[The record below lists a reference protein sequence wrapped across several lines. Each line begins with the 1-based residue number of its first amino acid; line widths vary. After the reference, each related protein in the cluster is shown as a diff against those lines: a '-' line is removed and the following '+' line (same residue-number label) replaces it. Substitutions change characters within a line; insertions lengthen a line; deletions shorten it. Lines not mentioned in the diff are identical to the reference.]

1 MNIENIKTLTSK
13 ELKHYLNNPPAYIL
27 SSFFLL
33 ICGYFFAQPLFLIN
47 QGNLNSLNDIAPLIL
62 TFFIP
67 ALSMR
72 LIAEERKTQT
82 IEVLL
87 TLPYTEE
94 EIIISKYIS
103 AAIIIVS
110 TIILFFPY
118 VITLYFLSKPDFG
131 HIIGS
136 FLSLILL
143 SLSFLSISLFS
154 STLSSSQITSFIIG
168 FVISFFFYL
177 AGKITMFMPLSIQNF
192 ISYLGIDTHISN
204 LSRGVIDLKDII
216 YFFSIIFIFIY
227 LSIIKIKS
235 MRIK

>member
-1 MNIENIKTLTSK
+1 MKTENIKILTIK
-13 ELKHYLNNPPAYIL
+13 ELRHYINNPPAYIL

-82 IEVLL
+82 IEVLM

-94 EIIISKYIS
+94 EIIISKYLS
-103 AAIIIVS
+103 AAIVIIF
-110 TIILFFPY
+110 TIFLFFPY
-118 VITLYFLSKPDFG
+118 VLTIYFLSKPDFG

-136 FLSLILL
+136 FISLIFL
-143 SLSFLSISLFS
+143 SLSFLSISLYS
-154 STLSSSQITSFIIG
+154 STLSSSQITAFIIG

-177 AGKITMFMPLSIQNF
+177 CSKITMFMPLALQNLF
-192 ISYLGIDTHISN
+192 SYLGIDSHISN
-204 LSRGVIDLKDII
+204 LSRGVIDLKDLV
-216 YFFSIIFIFIY
+216 YFISIIFVFIY
-227 LSIIKIKS
+227 FSILKIKS
-235 MRIK
+235 MRVR